1 MNTSPSTPPRPPRDN
16 GRRPRETTTT
26 TGMSPQKSKQKNHH
40 DNNNGVENITRG
52 MEAVTSR
59 SKATDTPMQVREKIL
74 QRTRKNKIEILL
86 GNDASTTANQL
97 AISFGRSGVDEY
109 HVACLHYLSQMRG
122 ESMTLIYEE
131 ITKSQE
137 YVTDNPRSIN
147 EIIEELAHEA
157 FESST
162 DESLNKMAEGMID
175 DGSDNNID
183 FVDMDDGS
191 DNNIDFV
198 YLDYEHGLSE
208 FMTPGTDPTV
218 EKDDVVGEGGEEDDD
233 DDDDDEDF
241 PEEYLYKRIDPHRI
255 PSMTPDDKPL
265 PNDQNSTHLITE
277 ILFASSAIT
286 DLYNMFKDVEDICN
300 TLLALAIE
308 EAKYLD
314 SLDLNTVKPEE
325 IERAY
330 DYYVCTFMELVGA
343 IGNRGQDLS
352 KKIMPWL

>member
-40 DNNNGVENITRG
+40 GNNDGDVENITRG
-52 MEAVTSR
+52 LQAVTSP

-74 QRTRKNKIEILL
+74 KRTRKNKIEILL

-147 EIIEELAHEA
+147 EIIEALAHEA

-175 DGSDNNID
+175 YGSDNNID
-183 FVDMDDGS
+183 FVDMDDGR

-198 YLDYEHGLSE
+198 H
-208 FMTPGTDPTV
+208 
-218 EKDDVVGEGGEEDDD
+218 
-233 DDDDDEDF
+233 
-241 PEEYLYKRIDPHRI
+241 
-255 PSMTPDDKPL
+255 
-265 PNDQNSTHLITE
+265 
-277 ILFASSAIT
+277 
-286 DLYNMFKDVEDICN
+286 
-300 TLLALAIE
+300 
-308 EAKYLD
+308 
-314 SLDLNTVKPEE
+314 
-325 IERAY
+325 
-330 DYYVCTFMELVGA
+330 
-343 IGNRGQDLS
+343 
-352 KKIMPWL
+352 